1 MSNLRDICLQ
11 VRYEGNAQVLVER
24 FFAPASRASVIH
36 KARVATLTK
45 EALLPIALALSE
57 TLASRAKSRV
67 LIAFSPNT
75 ATAEADS
82 PLPSNGELERELLQ
96 RLSEISSNARD
107 NQGLPSDCLEVMVCA
122 LNAQGNVVDRPV
134 SEASGFLTDESG
146 ASVAYAANW
155 DPGLAAPGNER
166 EMSVAWSWGDPQ
178 FKVKNELAEFDRL
191 WNGDANDSRSF
202 SPSDALK
209 QRLVAILLA
218 LGAAPVFEESIDEGI
233 KLFPHQEKAVKAWI
247 ERTFRGVFKMCT
259 GAGKTISALA
269 AVQALSERRAVA
281 SLPLPPIIVSVPT
294 RVLADQWIKEIR
306 RFGFQS
312 VLSAYNAFDQWNHLL
327 EPTLKAKNL
336 EQPRFIVTTYRT
348 FADKRFIEK
357 LKRAGDSGVEA
368 FWIADEMHNLASSRL
383 RDAMLKCERLFRFR
397 LGLSAT
403 PEIEGDLTA
412 TESLLGYFGNI
423 CASYELADGIRD
435 GVLCQYRYFPI
446 PAYLAPSLGK
456 KYLSLLQEISDEAGG
471 STALINLYRET
482 RDLLRTSGVQVAR
495 FRDLL
500 NDLMQSV
507 PELKHTLVYCPP
519 GYGSY
524 GGDVSDEIDQ
534 DEDERRLIE
543 EVIEVL
549 RSKNLS
555 PASIL
560 GETPADQRSQIL
572 ERFAVGRVRSLCAIG
587 CLDEGVDVPAIQR
600 AIVLYSVDRE
610 KQFIQRR
617 GRILRQ
623 PRGSRG
629 KIAEIYDIVILPQG
643 ADMPRSQAEALL
655 NREMRRYREFA
666 SLAMNREQAG
676 EAISKALSVATRSS
690 LRPPLVE
697 HAKN

>member
-1 MSNLRDICLQ
+1 MSCLRDICLQ
-11 VRYEGNAQVLVER
+11 VRYDGNAQVLVER
-24 FFAPASRASVIH
+24 FFAPVSRVAIIH
-36 KARVATLTK
+36 KVRVATLTK

-57 TLASRAKSRV
+57 TRASRAKLQILLS
-67 LIAFSPNT
+67 LSPNPAAAGVNALFPT
-75 ATAEADS
+75 
-82 PLPSNGELERELLQ
+82 NGELQQELL
-96 RLSEISSNARD
+96 RNLSEISTNPEGENA
-107 NQGLPSDCLEVMVCA
+107 LPSDRFEVMVCPF
-122 LNAQGNVVDRPV
+122 NEQNKVVSSPV
-134 SEASGFLTDESG
+134 SEVTGFLTDETG
-146 ASVAYAANW
+146 ASVSYIANW
-155 DPGLAAPGNER
+155 DSGLAASRNER
-166 EMSVAWSWGDPQ
+166 GMLVAWSWGDPQ
-178 FKVKNELAEFDRL
+178 FKVKNEIAEFDRL
-191 WNGDANDSRSF
+191 WKGDSNESQSF
-202 SPSDALK
+202 VAEDALK
-209 QRLVAILLA
+209 QKLLVVLLT
-218 LGAAPVFEESIDEGI
+218 LAATPTFDESIDEAI
-233 KLFPHQEKAVKAWI
+233 KLFEHQEKAVKALV

-269 AVQALSERRAVA
+269 AVQVLSEKRASS
-281 SLPLPPIIVSVPT
+281 SLPLPPVIVSVPT
-294 RVLADQWIKEIR
+294 RVLADQWIREIK

-312 VLSAYNAFDQWNHLL
+312 VLSAYNAFEQWYHLL
-327 EPTLKAKNL
+327 EPVLRAKNL
-336 EQPRFIVTTYRT
+336 EQPRFVVTTYRT
-348 FADKRFIEK
+348 FADDRFITK
-357 LKRAGDSGVEA
+357 LKRAGELGVEA

-383 RDAMLKCERLFRFR
+383 RDAMRKCERLFQFR

-435 GVLCQYRYFPI
+435 GVLCQYRYFPV
-446 PAYLAPSLGK
+446 PAYLAPSHGK
-456 KYLSLLQEISDEAGG
+456 KYLSLLQEISEEAGG

-495 FRDLL
+495 FRDLI
-500 NDLMQSV
+500 NDLMQSA
-507 PELKHTLVYCPP
+507 PELKHTLIYCPP

-524 GGDVSDEIDQ
+524 GGDVSDEIDK

-572 ERFAVGRVRSLCAIG
+572 ERFAEGRVRSLCAIG
-587 CLDEGVDVPAIQR
+587 CLDEGVDVPTIQR

-623 PRGSRG
+623 PRGVRG

-666 SLAMNREQAG
+666 RLAINRQQADA
-676 EAISKALSVATRSS
+676 AISNALSVVTCDS
-690 LRPPLVE
+690 LNPALIE
-697 HAKN
+697 HAS

>member
-1 MSNLRDICLQ
+1 MNELIEHFYRPVSRVCSQQRTIINTLS
-11 VRYEGNAQVLVER
+11 VEG
-24 FFAPASRASVIH
+24 
-36 KARVATLTK
+36 
-45 EALLPIALALSE
+45 LLPIALCLWTLKERKTKVQLLIVLPPTSSAPDETGLQDELIRNLVTTSKILPHPTHASGDSLNAFEIKFCFPVQESNLSPGVKGFF
-57 TLASRAKSRV
+57 TDVSDSSV
-67 LIAFSPNT
+67 SFSANWES
-75 ATAEADS
+75 EAAIT
-82 PLPSNGELERELLQ
+82 NEREL
-96 RLSEISSNARD
+96 D
-107 NQGLPSDCLEVMVCA
+107 
-122 LNAQGNVVDRPV
+122 V
-134 SEASGFLTDESG
+134 S
-146 ASVAYAANW
+146 
-155 DPGLAAPGNER
+155 
-166 EMSVAWSWGDPQ
+166 WSWGDPQ
-178 FKVKNELAEFDRL
+178 SKVKQEIVKFDSL
-191 WNGDANDSRSF
+191 WNGSVSDSHSF
-202 SPSDALK
+202 VARDDFK
-209 QRLVAILLA
+209 QTLVAILEA
-218 LGAAPVFEESIDEGI
+218 LSEKQEFDSRAEEGI
-233 KLFPHQEKAVKAWI
+233 RLFPHQQKAVRVWLD
-247 ERTFRGVFKMCT
+247 RQYRGVFKMCT

-269 AVQALSERRAVA
+269 AVQSLSDKRAEM
-281 SLPLPPIIVSVPT
+281 SMPLPPIIVSVPT
-294 RVLADQWIKEIR
+294 RVLADQWIKEIK

-312 VLSAYNAFDQWNHLL
+312 VLSAYNSFDQWNHLL

-348 FADKRFIEK
+348 FADERFIAK
-357 LKRAGDSGVEA
+357 LKRAGQLGVEA

-383 RDAMLKCERLFRFR
+383 RDAMLQCEKLFRFR

-412 TESLLGYFGNI
+412 TESLLGYFENI

-471 STALINLYRET
+471 STSLINLYRET

-500 NDLMQSV
+500 DDLTQSF
-507 PELKHTLVYCPP
+507 PEFKHTLVYCPP
-519 GYGSY
+519 GYGTY

-543 EVIEVL
+543 EVIEML

-560 GETPADQRSQIL
+560 GETPVDQRSQIL
-572 ERFAVGRVRSLCAIG
+572 ERFADGRVRCLCAIG

-610 KQFIQRR
+610 KQFVQRR

-643 ADMPRSQAEALL
+643 SDMPPSQAEALL

-666 SLAMNREQAG
+666 RLAMNRQQAD
-676 EAISKALSVATRSS
+676 EAISKALSVATRGS
-690 LRPPLVE
+690 LTRTIVE
-697 HAKN
+697 HARKI

>member
-1 MSNLRDICLQ
+1 MGYLRDICLQ
-11 VRYEGNAQVLVER
+11 VRYDGNAQVLVER
-24 FFAPASRASVIH
+24 FFAPASRAAIMH

-57 TLASRAKSRV
+57 TLASRVKLQL
-67 LIAFSPNT
+67 LIAFSPNS
-75 ATAEADS
+75 A
-82 PLPSNGELERELLQ
+82 PSNTDAFLPTDSELQQELLQ
-96 RLSEISSNARD
+96 KLPELSTNK
-107 NQGLPSDCLEVMVCA
+107 QGQQAFSSDCLEVVVCV
-122 LNAQGNVVDRPV
+122 LNGQHEAAGRPE
-134 SEASGFLTDESG
+134 SEVAGFLTDETE
-146 ASVAYAANW
+146 ASVSYVANW
-155 DPGLAAPGNER
+155 DPGLAASGNER
-166 EMSVAWSWGDPQ
+166 GISVAWSWGDPQ
-178 FKVKNELAEFDRL
+178 FKVKSEIAEFDGL
-191 WNGDANDSRSF
+191 WKGDLNGSHSF
-202 SPSDALK
+202 VADDALK
-209 QRLVAILLA
+209 EKLLEVLTA
-218 LGAAPVFEESIDEGI
+218 LAATPNFGESTDEGI
-233 KLFPHQEKAVKAWI
+233 KLFPHQEKAVQAWI

-269 AVQALSERRAVA
+269 AVQALSEKRAAA

-294 RVLADQWIKEIR
+294 RVLADQWIREIK

-312 VLSAYNAFDQWNHLL
+312 VLSAYNAFEQWNHLL
-327 EPTLKAKNL
+327 EPVLRAKNL

-348 FADKRFIEK
+348 FADERFTAK
-357 LKRAGDSGVEA
+357 LKRAGDLGVEA
-368 FWIADEMHNLASSRL
+368 IWIADEMHNLASSRL

-471 STALINLYRET
+471 STELVNLYRET

-495 FRDLL
+495 FRDLT
-500 NDLMQSV
+500 NDLMQST
-507 PELKHTLVYCPP
+507 PDLKHTLVYCPP

-524 GGDVSDEIDQ
+524 GSDVSDEIDK

-543 EVIEVL
+543 EVVEVL
-549 RSKNLS
+549 RSKSLS

-572 ERFAVGRVRSLCAIG
+572 ERFADGRVRSLCAIG

-623 PRGSRG
+623 PRGTRG

-666 SLAMNREQAG
+666 RLAMNRQQAD
-676 EAISKALSVATRSS
+676 EAISKALSVATRGHST
-690 LRPPLVE
+690 PPIVE
-697 HAKN
+697 HAS

>member
-11 VRYEGNAQVLVER
+11 VRYDGNAQVLGER
-24 FFAPASRASVIH
+24 FFAPASRASIIH
-36 KARVATLTK
+36 KARTAALTK
-45 EALLPIALALSE
+45 EALVPIALAVSE
-57 TLASRAKSRV
+57 TLASQVKSQL
-67 LIAFSPNT
+67 LIAFSPS
-75 ATAEADS
+75 AERAEAGS
-82 PLPSNGELERELLQ
+82 PLPTDGELQRELLHQ
-96 RLSEISSNARD
+96 LSEISPGAERR
-107 NQGLPSDCLEVMVCA
+107 QVLPSDRLEVMVCI
-122 LNAQGNVVDRPV
+122 LNGASQLMNQPV
-134 SEASGFLTDESG
+134 SEVVGFLTDDSG
-146 ASVAYAANW
+146 GSVAYTANW
-155 DPGLAAPGNER
+155 DLGLAASRNER
-166 EMSVAWSWGDPQ
+166 GISVAWSWGDPQ
-178 FKVKNELAEFDRL
+178 FKVKNQIAEFDRL
-191 WNGDANDSRSF
+191 WKGNANDSRSF
-202 SPSDALK
+202 LASDALK
-209 QRLVAILLA
+209 RELLTILLA
-218 LGAAPVFEESIDEGI
+218 LAVAPIFEESADEGI
-233 KLFPHQEKAVKAWI
+233 KLFPHQEKAVQAWI

-269 AVQALSERRAVA
+269 AVRALSESRAAA

-294 RVLADQWIKEIR
+294 RVLADQWVKEIR

-348 FADKRFIEK
+348 FADERFFAK

-500 NDLMQSV
+500 NDLVQSV

-524 GGDVSDEIDQ
+524 GGDLSDEIDQ

-543 EVIEVL
+543 EVL
-549 RSKNLS
+549 TWH
-555 PASIL
+555 
-560 GETPADQRSQIL
+560 GW
-572 ERFAVGRVRSLCAIG
+572 SLT
-587 CLDEGVDVPAIQR
+587 R
-600 AIVLYSVDRE
+600 H
-610 KQFIQRR
+610 
-617 GRILRQ
+617 
-623 PRGSRG
+623 
-629 KIAEIYDIVILPQG
+629 
-643 ADMPRSQAEALL
+643 
-655 NREMRRYREFA
+655 
-666 SLAMNREQAG
+666 SLARSWINRNA
-676 EAISKALSVATRSS
+676 SS
-690 LRPPLVE
+690 PIQPLKLPRTGL
-697 HAKN
+697 HGW

>member
-1 MSNLRDICLQ
+1 MGYLRDICLQ
-11 VRYEGNAQVLVER
+11 VRYDGNAQVLVER
-24 FFAPASRASVIH
+24 FFAPASRVAICH

-45 EALLPIALALSE
+45 ETLLPIALALSE
-57 TLASRAKSRV
+57 LVARQVKLQL
-67 LIAFSPNT
+67 LIAVLLKSDSANADTVLPTDSELQQELLRTLPEISTT
-75 ATAEADS
+75 AQGQEV
-82 PLPSNGELERELLQ
+82 LPSER
-96 RLSEISSNARD
+96 
-107 NQGLPSDCLEVMVCA
+107 LEVMVCA
-122 LNAQGNVVDRPV
+122 LNGQHKVAEWAA
-134 SEASGFLTDESG
+134 SEVAGFFTDETG
-146 ASVAYAANW
+146 ASVSYAADWSN
-155 DPGLAAPGNER
+155 GLSSSGNER
-166 EMSVAWSWGDPQ
+166 GISVAWSWGDPQ
-178 FKVKNELAEFDRL
+178 FKVKNEIAEFDRL
-191 WNGDANDSRSF
+191 WKGDANESRSF
-202 SPSDALK
+202 LADDALK
-209 QRLVAILLA
+209 QKLLAVLLA
-218 LGAAPVFEESIDEGI
+218 LAATPTFAESADEGI
-233 KLFPHQEKAVKAWI
+233 RLFPHQEKAVQAWI

-269 AVQALSERRAVA
+269 AVQALAERRAAA
-281 SLPLPPIIVSVPT
+281 SLPLPPIVVSVPT
-294 RVLADQWIKEIR
+294 RVLADQWIREIK

-312 VLSAYNAFDQWNHLL
+312 VLSAYNAFEQWNHLL
-327 EPTLKAKNL
+327 EPVLRAKNL

-348 FADKRFIEK
+348 FADERFTAK
-357 LKRAGDSGVEA
+357 LKRAGDLGVEA

-423 CASYELADGIRD
+423 CASYELADGIHD

-471 STALINLYRET
+471 STALVNLYRET

-495 FRDLL
+495 FRDLV
-500 NDLMQSV
+500 NDLMQTI
-507 PELKHTLVYCPP
+507 PELKYTLVYCPP

-524 GGDVSDEIDQ
+524 GGDVSDEIDK

-572 ERFAVGRVRSLCAIG
+572 QRFADGRVRSLCAIG

-623 PRGSRG
+623 PRGTRG

-666 SLAMNREQAG
+666 RLAMNRQQAD
-676 EAISKALSVATRSS
+676 EAISKALSVATRSNPTS
-690 LRPPLVE
+690 PIVE
-697 HAKN
+697 HAS

>member
-1 MSNLRDICLQ
+1 MGYLRNICLQ
-11 VRYEGNAQVLVER
+11 VRYDGNAQVLVER
-24 FFAPASRASVIH
+24 FFAPVSRVAIIH
-36 KARVATLTK
+36 KARVASLTK
-45 EALLPIALALSE
+45 ETLLPISLALSE
-57 TLASRAKSRV
+57 TLASRVKFQI

-82 PLPSNGELERELLQ
+82 PSPINGELERELLQ
-96 RLSEISSNARD
+96 CLAEISPLA
-107 NQGLPSDCLEVMVCA
+107 QGQQALPSDCVEVMICPLSGQRNLV
-122 LNAQGNVVDRPV
+122 GVPV
-134 SEASGFLTDESG
+134 SEVTGFLTDESG

-155 DPGLAAPGNER
+155 DPGLAASENER
-166 EMSVAWSWGDPQ
+166 EISVAWSWGDPQ
-178 FKVKNELAEFDRL
+178 FKVKNQIAEFDRL
-191 WNGDANDSRSF
+191 WNGNANDSRSF
-202 SPSDALK
+202 LASDALK
-209 QRLVAILLA
+209 EALLSILLA
-218 LGAAPVFEESIDEGI
+218 LAATPVFEESTDEGI
-233 KLFPHQEKAVKAWI
+233 KLFPHQEKAVKAWL
-247 ERTFRGVFKMCT
+247 ERKFRGVFKMCT

-269 AVQALSERRAVA
+269 AVQALSEKRAAA
-281 SLPLPPIIVSVPT
+281 SFPLPPIIVSVPT

-306 RFGFQS
+306 RFGFQA

-348 FADKRFIEK
+348 FADERFIAK

-368 FWIADEMHNLASSRL
+368 LWIADEMHNLASSRL
-383 RDAMLKCERLFRFR
+383 RDAMLKCERLFQFR

-500 NDLMQSV
+500 NDLMQSI

-560 GETPADQRSQIL
+560 GETPADQRSHIL
-572 ERFAVGRVRSLCAIG
+572 ERFADGRVRSLCAIG

-690 LRPPLVE
+690 LTPPLVE
-697 HAKN
+697 HGS